1 MNAIL
6 FSLIQ
11 VYRLLDFLA
20 SLLEHPCGKVF
31 YFSLII
37 FFFTIYAFFFF
48 NKPALDFTHNSI
60 LFQALLLKEGA
71 VLMLTQVLDRSF
83 DSFDV
88 DSKQIL
94 DIKYSA
100 KYGFTLLSWCVPVF
114 KAFSLLCNART
125 PRQYPGKLNL

>member
-1 MNAIL
+1 M
-6 FSLIQ
+6 Q
-11 VYRLLDFLA
+11 
-20 SLLEHPCGKVF
+20 
-31 YFSLII
+31 
-37 FFFTIYAFFFF
+37 FFFLLFRFTDYLIFLLAYWSIPVARFSIFHSLYFFYYLCIFFF

-94 DIKYSA
+94 DSKYSA

>member
-1 MNAIL
+1 MAR
-6 FSLIQ
+6 FSIFH
-11 VYRLLDFLA
+11 LLYF
-20 SLLEHPCGKVF
+20 F
-31 YFSLII
+31 YYLCI
-37 FFFTIYAFFFF
+37 FFC
-48 NKPALDFTHNSI
+48 NKPALDFTHNNI

-71 VLMLTQVLDRSF
+71 VLMLTQVLDRCF

-94 DIKYSA
+94 DSKYSA

-114 KAFSLLCNART
+114 KSFSLLCSART